1 MNTSTHAPARQVA
14 APPTVVALI
23 TCAGIHQDDTRKAYL
38 LGVFNGYQAPTYP
51 AQMPRLA
58 LYLSLTD
65 GRGPTPLTVRLIDGA
80 DDDAPPLFAFE
91 LPPVRFGSP
100 LDVKEVA
107 LEVPAVTLPRA
118 GLYRW
123 QVVCAGEV
131 IHERR
136 LVAQGAGG

>member
-1 MNTSTHAPARQVA
+1 MTPTPLAPPRPVA

-23 TCAGIHQDDTRKAYL
+23 TCAGIHQDDARKAYL
-38 LGVFNGYQAPTYP
+38 LGLFNGYQAASFP
-51 AQMPRLA
+51 AVMPRVA

-65 GRGPTPLTVRLIDGA
+65 GRGPTPLAVRLIDGA
-80 DDDAPPLFAFE
+80 DDDAPPLFAFD
-91 LPPVRFGSP
+91 LPAVRFGSP

-136 LVAQGAGG
+136 LVAAQAAG